1 MDRAPHTHTG
11 SFEISCGLPQAEWL
25 PSAAALGALGG
36 QGDLS
41 APAAPGLGRPP
52 ARSQAVNHSQRSQLR
67 PRRPPAGAGQRA
79 GGGTCGRDPR
89 RLSRLGCQ
97 ARGPAIISA
106 VIPLTVVPV
115 AAAPQARP
123 RQLARRAR
131 LTEEALHDA
140 EGVAQPVFSTGHG
153 AESRGQRGPCGASP
167 WAERARN
174 PAAPRG
180 LVSTLPRARRREPRT
195 SGRLCRGDESL
206 GAAGPRQE
214 QHGGPHLHFSQWR
227 EIAATDRAAS
237 DLGGV
242 REGGAAGTCCAVPE
256 GREWAGRAA
265 ILETGKD
272 RAVAQPPS

>member
-1 MDRAPHTHTG
+1 MDRAPYTHTG

-52 ARSQAVNHSQRSQLR
+52 SQEPGRQSQPALATTSRAARQREPGSGQVVA
-67 PRRPPAGAGQRA
+67 PAAATREG
-79 GGGTCGRDPR
+79 CP
-89 RLSRLGCQ
+89 RLGCQ
-97 ARGPAIISA
+97 AQGPAITSA
-106 VIPLTVVPV
+106 VIPRTVVPV
-115 AAAPQARP
+115 AAAPQAQP
-123 RQLARRAR
+123 RQLARRAP

-140 EGVAQPVFSTGHG
+140 ERVAQPVFSTGHG

-180 LVSTLPRARRREPRT
+180 LVRALPRAGRREPRA
-195 SGRLCRGDESL
+195 SGRRCRGDERL
-206 GAAGPRQE
+206 GAADPRQE
-214 QHGGPHLHFSQWR
+214 RRSGPHLHFSQWR
-227 EIAATDRAAS
+227 EIAATDRAAC

-242 REGGAAGTCCAVPE
+242 REGGAAGACCAVPE
-256 GREWAGRAA
+256 GREWAGR
-265 ILETGKD
+265 GGHFGD
-272 RAVAQPPS
+272 G